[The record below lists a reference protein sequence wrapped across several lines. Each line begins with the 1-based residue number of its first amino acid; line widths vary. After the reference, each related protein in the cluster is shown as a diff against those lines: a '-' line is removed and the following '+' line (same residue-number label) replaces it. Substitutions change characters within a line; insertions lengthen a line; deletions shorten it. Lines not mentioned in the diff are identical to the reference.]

1 MSFNLKY
8 DEKFDDYSKEDLIL
22 AISNKLLLNWK
33 SDSLVKIKSPERY
46 IQEIIDENEHL
57 SREKIW
63 YLIILNLLR
72 KYAGFYSLKYL
83 NDEIKNTIT
92 YVKLDKEF
100 DILTT
105 CFDFNEACFSL
116 TSDCLISSFT
126 EDENDNG
133 KIFKRIIS
141 LKSML
146 MKKASKYINKKNFK
160 KEIIEEIINAENIKN
175 KFFSYDEFFFQMF
188 IIYFFTNY
196 EHWLMNGIPQT
207 EMDVRAICFES
218 VEQVCELLLSKN
230 GDTVADIYCSTIA
243 TIQLLED

>member
-1 MSFNLKY
+1 
-8 DEKFDDYSKEDLIL
+8 
-22 AISNKLLLNWK
+22 
-33 SDSLVKIKSPERY
+33 
-46 IQEIIDENEHL
+46 
-57 SREKIW
+57 
-63 YLIILNLLR
+63 
-72 KYAGFYSLKYL
+72 
-83 NDEIKNTIT
+83 
-92 YVKLDKEF
+92 
-100 DILTT
+100 
-105 CFDFNEACFSL
+105 
-116 TSDCLISSFT
+116 
-126 EDENDNG
+126 
-133 KIFKRIIS
+133 
-141 LKSML
+141 